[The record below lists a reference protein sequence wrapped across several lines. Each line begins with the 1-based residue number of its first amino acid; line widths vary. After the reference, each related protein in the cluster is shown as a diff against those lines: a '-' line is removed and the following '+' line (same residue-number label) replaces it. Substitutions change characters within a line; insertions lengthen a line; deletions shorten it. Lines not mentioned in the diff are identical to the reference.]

1 MKKYL
6 SWAVLLFLSVGA
18 FAQPGAG
25 SSAAPSQVEGEGER
39 TRMALDRQRE
49 QALHAQQR
57 TACYARFAVNDCL
70 TDARVRLRSVLDD
83 LRRQEVALNDA
94 ERQRKALA
102 QSERLQQRSSGPR

>member
-18 FAQPGAG
+18 FAQPGAS
-25 SSAAPSQVEGEGER
+25 SSAAPSQVEGER
-39 TRMALDRQRE
+39 TRMALDRERE

-102 QSERLQQRSSGPR
+102 QSERLQQRSSGQR